1 LKCWSAGTNVALNQN
16 RKKDGR
22 LSLLAFGV
30 QFGKREI
37 KGVLKTIIALS
48 RN

>member
-1 LKCWSAGTNVALNQN
+1 LKCWSAGTNIALSQN

-22 LSLLAFGV
+22 LSLLAFGG